1 MRGVLKMREKR
12 KNTRYISD
20 IKTRYAFNR
29 YNILGNF
36 KQEVT
41 GDAAIRDMSAT
52 GIGLRINDRL
62 SAASSI
68 VLNLTLKAMNS
79 DISLIGKIVW
89 KKQKIG
95 YVSCGIKFEWL
106 SNREAYSAYI
116 KMLEQADGL

>member
-1 MRGVLKMREKR
+1 MREKR